1 MAKFYGIGTGPGDSS
16 LLTVKAVNTLKN
28 IDVLYTPEAKKGGD
42 SLALSIVKEYVPHT
56 VEIKSR
62 HFPMSIHGEEKI
74 QAWDEVSNEIV
85 NDVKNGKDVGF
96 ITLGDPMIY
105 STYVYVME
113 RIMDDIEVET
123 IPGISSFSNI
133 ASNQNFPLVMDTDPL
148 VVIPC
153 TMEEERID
161 EALQKHDCIVLM
173 KIYKKINLIL
183 EKLEKYDLIDHAIL
197 VSNSSQEREVVF
209 KNLRDEDIDE
219 KISYFSTI
227 LINKNN
233 KKKYSIDSLS
243 GSKDS
248 DR

>member
-16 LLTVKAVNTLKN
+16 LVTVKAINTLKN
-28 IDVLYTPEAKKGGD
+28 IDILYTPEAKKGGD
-42 SLALSIVKEYVPHT
+42 SLALSIVKEYVPDK

-62 HFPMSIHGEEKI
+62 HFPMSNHGTDKI
-74 QAWDEVSNEIV
+74 EAWEDISKEIV
-85 NDVKNGKDVGF
+85 SDVKSGKDVGF

-113 RIMDDIEVET
+113 RIMEDIEVET

-153 TMEEERID
+153 TMEEDKID
-161 EALQKHDCIVLM
+161 EALEKYDCIVLM

-183 EKLEKYDLIDHAIL
+183 DKLKKHNLIDYAIL

-209 KNLRDEDIDE
+209 TNLREEEIDD

-227 LINKNN
+227 LVNKNN
-233 KKKYSIDSLS
+233 KKN
-243 GSKDS
+243 
-248 DR
+248 R

>member
-16 LLTVKAVNTLKN
+16 LVTVKAINTLKN
-28 IDVLYTPEAKKGGD
+28 IDILYTPEAKKCGD
-42 SLALSIVKEYVPHT
+42 SLALSIVKEYVPDK

-62 HFPMSIHGEEKI
+62 HFPMSNHGTDKI
-74 QAWDEVSNEIV
+74 EAWEDISKEIV
-85 NDVKNGKDVGF
+85 SDVKSGKDVGF

-113 RIMDDIEVET
+113 RIMEDIEVET

-153 TMEEERID
+153 TMEEDKID
-161 EALQKHDCIVLM
+161 EALEKYDCIVLM

-183 EKLEKYDLIDHAIL
+183 DKLKKHNLIDYAIL

-209 KNLRDEDIDE
+209 TNLREEEIDE

-227 LINKNN
+227 LVNKNN
-233 KKKYSIDSLS
+233 KKN
-243 GSKDS
+243 
-248 DR
+248 R